1 VGASICVMDL
11 NTLYERSVTGWTA
24 QLAQVDASHWGRQT
38 TCSDWTVRELVN
50 HVAGED
56 LWTVPLVQ
64 GSTIEDVGDRYDGD
78 VLGDDPVATARDAA
92 SSAVAAVAARLPAG
106 GTVQLSYG
114 EEQLDE
120 YLRQLVAD
128 HLVHGWDLAVSVG
141 GSRRLD
147 PDVVADVATWF
158 ADREEMYRSV
168 GAIGPRTGRHDD
180 PQDDLIAGFGRDPA
194 WGQG

>member
-1 VGASICVMDL
+1 MDL
-11 NTLYERSVTGWTA
+11 NTLYEHSVTGWTA
-24 QLAQVDASHWGRQT
+24 QLVQVDASHWGRQT

-56 LWTVPLVQ
+56 LWTVPLLQ
-64 GSTIEDVGDRYDGD
+64 GSTIEEVGDRYDGD

-92 SSAVAAVAARLPAG
+92 TGAVAAVAARLPAG

-120 YLRQLVAD
+120 YVRQLVAD

-147 PDVVADVATWF
+147 PDVVADVAAWF
-158 ADREEMYRSV
+158 ADREETYRSV

-194 WGQG
+194 WGQR